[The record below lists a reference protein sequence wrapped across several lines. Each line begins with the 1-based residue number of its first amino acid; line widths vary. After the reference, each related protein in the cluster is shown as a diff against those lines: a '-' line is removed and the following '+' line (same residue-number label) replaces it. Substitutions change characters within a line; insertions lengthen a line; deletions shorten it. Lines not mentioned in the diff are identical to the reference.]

1 MSQSHT
7 CATTN
12 SQSSSSSSSN
22 SILPT
27 YIVNTITNEIIEI
40 KFGDEISRN
49 QWLTLVHTH
58 ITPFIEENT
67 PKDDSTS
74 SSHLESFNNNNN
86 NNNKEGSSSSANQ
99 SLVTGTVTSSSSSNL
114 HYQNSCSSNGSFNSI
129 SQIVNKN
136 FKLTSS
142 TGPVGSVPL
151 LTANTH
157 RCNSNISHSSSS
169 SSGQGS
175 YTSSSSSASGI
186 SNSTKRTSLLSN
198 NAIDALNLS
207 DSVMNTHQSHSNASS
222 PINITTNVN
231 EKSGVGIDAGVSTNS
246 SNTNGNNNDENISLS
261 SCDMQLSPDLANIL
275 YSFNNLFDH
284 ALFPANLIRSA
295 SSAGETVT
303 RNNQEMHASMPKRA
317 ETFNGA
323 SSKECPMSNIN
334 INADILKSRVYKSAV
349 SAGCIHH
356 HHGGHDK
363 KSESRSSNES
373 VKMKKHHHHHHQNGD
388 GVTNTDLSADS
399 GYHSRLCVDQ
409 NHDVD
414 PENCSCTFIF
424 ENTSASK
431 SFNHKRPNEKC
442 EVLDQ
447 DTLIEDIHR
456 RHQQASH
463 ASIPKAHFESI
474 LKFILDDYMRLKN
487 ENEMLRTQ
495 LNKKDK
501 SIDTLKST
509 MEECKVKK

>member
-7 CATTN
+7 CANMTN
-12 SQSSSSSSSN
+12 QSSTSSSG

-40 KFGDEISRN
+40 KFSDEISRN

-67 PKDDSTS
+67 LKDDTS
-74 SSHLESFNNNNN
+74 SSHLESFSNHN
-86 NNNKEGSSSSANQ
+86 GSANQ
-99 SLVTGTVTSSSSSNL
+99 SILTGTGTSSSSSNL

-142 TGPVGSVPL
+142 TGPVGSVPS

-175 YTSSSSSASGI
+175 YTSTSSGV
-186 SNSTKRTSLLSN
+186 SNSTKRTSLLSQ
-198 NAIDALNLS
+198 NAIEALNLS
-207 DSVMNTHQSHSNASS
+207 DSAMNIHHSQSIVSSPTTNNTNTNAS
-222 PINITTNVN
+222 VN
-231 EKSGVGIDAGVSTNS
+231 ATV
-246 SNTNGNNNDENISLS
+246 NGENLSLI

-275 YSFNNLFDH
+275 YSFYNLFDH

-303 RNNQEMHASMPKRA
+303 RNSQEVHASVPKRA

-334 INADILKSRVYKSAV
+334 INADILKSRVYKNAISA
-349 SAGCIHH
+349 SCIHH
-356 HHGGHDK
+356 SDHDK
-363 KSESRSSNES
+363 KNENRGSKESG
-373 VKMKKHHHHHHQNGD
+373 KMNKHHHHHHHHHRHHHNGD
-388 GVTNTDLSADS
+388 VGTNTDLSADS

-409 NHDVD
+409 NHDTD

-424 ENTSASK
+424 ESGTANK
-431 SFNHKRPNEKC
+431 NFNDQRLSENC
-442 EVLDQ
+442 EALDQ
-447 DTLIEDIHR
+447 DTLLEDVN
-456 RHQQASH
+456 QQNTSQASM
-463 ASIPKAHFESI
+463 PKAHFESI

-487 ENEMLRTQ
+487 ENENLRTQ
-495 LNKKDK
+495 LSKKDK

-509 MEECKVKK
+509 MEECKVSIS